1 MTHDAEIRIDHQGRH
16 LQSKGLGAY
25 RVEVEVSPRRMPL
38 RDPST
43 FDHPPATQPATLA
56 AFAQRDAHR
65 SANGPSVEV
74 DGGEDGPW
82 CLAPGARV
90 QSSADGRIG
99 TVIRMQR
106 PMRWDDDKGMSV
118 PCSATHPEVVFHE
131 AFIAWEDGSRSAAK
145 TLFLNV
151 PGLVQ
156 DGFFSAARLNGK
168 TVPPRQW
175 LVPDLIP
182 SRTVTLLGGDGGTGK
197 SLLAKL
203 LAVACATSGPWI
215 GLPVESGPAIYFTAE
230 DDEDEVHRRLDN
242 ILRATGGSYDDL
254 ADLII
259 CSYAGKDALLATQ
272 ATPTAPLQPTDLFR
286 RLDMR
291 MAAVKPVVVVLDT
304 LADLFPGNENDRAQA
319 RQFIGLLRSL
329 AIKHDCAVILLA
341 HPSLSGLNSG
351 SGTSG
356 STAWNNS
363 VRSRLY
369 LERIV
374 QDGYEANPDARVLS
388 TKKANYGRTGGEINL
403 TWRNGVFEA
412 DAPVTALDRMAS
424 TAKAERVFLSLLRL
438 VNEQGQ
444 TVNSNA
450 GAYYAPK
457 FFADHPKSEGVT
469 KSAFRAAM
477 QTLLAEGKIH
487 IVKSGPAS
495 RQTSHL
501 EVK

>member
-1 MTHDAEIRIDHQGRH
+1 MTHM
-16 LQSKGLGAY
+16 
-25 RVEVEVSPRRMPL
+25 PR

-43 FDHPPATQPATLA
+43 FDHPPTPIAS
-56 AFAQRDAHR
+56 FVERDKAHQA
-65 SANGPSVEV
+65 SIASSVEV
-74 DGGEDGPW
+74 DGGDDGTW
-82 CLAPGARV
+82 CLAAGTRV

-99 TVIRMQR
+99 TVIKMQR
-106 PMRWDDDKGMSV
+106 PMRWDDEIGLPVHCAPS
-118 PCSATHPEVVFHE
+118 HPDVVYHE
-131 AFIAWEDGSRSAAK
+131 AFIAWEDGSRGAEK
-145 TLFLNV
+145 TLFLSL

-156 DGFFSAARLNGK
+156 DGFFSAAKLK
-168 TVPPRQW
+168 DKPVQARQW

-182 SRTVTLLGGDGGTGK
+182 DRTVTLLGGDGGTGK

-203 LAVACATSGPWI
+203 LASACVTGNPWI
-215 GLPVESGPAIYFTAE
+215 GLPVKAGPAIYFTAE
-230 DDEDEVHRRLDN
+230 DDEDEVHRRLDD
-242 ILRATGGSYDDL
+242 ILKATGGTYDDL

-259 CSYAGKDALLATQ
+259 CSHAGKDALLATQ
-272 ATPTAPLQPTDLFR
+272 ASPTTPLQPTDLYR

-319 RQFIGLLRSL
+319 RQFVGLLRAL

-374 QDGYEANPDARVLS
+374 QDGYEANPDARVLR
-388 TKKANYGRTGGEINL
+388 TMKANYGRTGGEINL
-403 TWRNGVFEA
+403 TWRKGIFEA
-412 DAPVTALDRMAS
+412 DAPATALDRMVS
-424 TAKAERVFLSLLRL
+424 TAKAERVFLALLRL
-438 VNEQGQ
+438 VNDQGQ

-457 FFADHPKSEGVT
+457 FFADHPKSEGVM

-477 QTLLAEGKIH
+477 QTLLAEGKIQ

>member
-1 MTHDAEIRIDHQGRH
+1 MTHM
-16 LQSKGLGAY
+16 
-25 RVEVEVSPRRMPL
+25 PRR
-38 RDPST
+38 DPAT
-43 FDHPPATQPATLA
+43 FDYPPTNLA
-56 AFAQRDAHR
+56 AFSERDSSH
-65 SANGPSVEV
+65 SKSMGSPSVEV
-74 DGGEDGPW
+74 DGGEDGTW
-82 CLAPGARV
+82 CLAAGTRV

-99 TVIRMQR
+99 TVIKMQR
-106 PMRWDDDKGMSV
+106 PMRWDDDIGLPVHCAPS
-118 PCSATHPEVVFHE
+118 HPDVVYHE
-131 AFIAWEDGSRSAAK
+131 AFIAWDDGSRGSEK
-145 TLFLNV
+145 TLFLSL
-151 PGLVQ
+151 PGLIQ
-156 DGFFSAARLNGK
+156 DGFFSAATLKGK
-168 TVPPRQW
+168 PIPPRQW
-175 LVPDLIP
+175 MVDGLIP

-197 SLLAKL
+197 SLLAL
-203 LAVACATSGPWI
+203 QLAVASVTGGPWI
-215 GLPVESGPAIYFTAE
+215 NSPVSSGPVVYFSAE
-230 DDEDEVHRRLDN
+230 DDEQELHRRLDD
-242 ILRATGGSYDDL
+242 ILRAAGLDYDDTR
-254 ADLII
+254 DLIL
-259 CSYAGKDALLATQ
+259 CSHAGKDALLATQ
-272 ATPTAPLQPTDLFR
+272 ASPTAPLQPTDLYR

-291 MAAVKPVVVVLDT
+291 MAAAKPAAAILDT
-304 LADLFPGNENDRAQA
+304 LADLFPGNENDRTLA
-319 RQFIGLLRSL
+319 RQFIGLLRAL

-356 STAWNNS
+356 STGWNNS

-369 LERIV
+369 LERII

-403 TWRNGVFEA
+403 TWRNGVFVA

-424 TAKAERVFLSLLRL
+424 TAKAERVFLALLRL
-438 VNEQGQ
+438 VNDQGQ

-477 QTLLAEGKIH
+477 QNLLAEGKIH

>member
-1 MTHDAEIRIDHQGRH
+1 MTHM
-16 LQSKGLGAY
+16 
-25 RVEVEVSPRRMPL
+25 PRR
-38 RDPST
+38 DPAT
-43 FDHPPATQPATLA
+43 FDYPPTNLA
-56 AFAQRDAHR
+56 AFSERDSSH
-65 SANGPSVEV
+65 SKSVGSPSVDV
-74 DGGEDGPW
+74 DGGEDGTW
-82 CLAPGARV
+82 CLAAGTRV
-90 QSSADGRIG
+90 QSSTDGRIG
-99 TVIRMQR
+99 TVIKMQR
-106 PMRWDDDKGMSV
+106 PMRWDDDIGLPVHCAPS
-118 PCSATHPEVVFHE
+118 HPDVVYHE
-131 AFIAWEDGSRSAAK
+131 AFIAWDDGSRSSEK
-145 TLFLNV
+145 TLFLSL
-151 PGLVQ
+151 PGLIQ
-156 DGFFSAARLNGK
+156 DGFFSAAKLK
-168 TVPPRQW
+168 DKAVLPRPW
-175 LVPDLIP
+175 LVPEVIP
-182 SRTVTLLGGDGGTGK
+182 SRTVTILGGDGGTGK

-203 LAVACATSGPWI
+203 LTTAAVTGGSWI
-215 GLPVESGPAIYFTAE
+215 GLPVNGGPAIYFTAE
-230 DDEDEVHRRLDN
+230 DDEDEVHRRLDD
-242 ILRATGGSYDDL
+242 ILTATGGDYDDL
-254 ADLII
+254 ENLII
-259 CSYAGKDALLATQ
+259 CSHAGKDALLATQ
-272 ATPTAPLQPTDLFR
+272 ASTTGPLQPTDLYR

-291 MAAVKPVVVVLDT
+291 MAAVKPVVVILDT

-319 RQFIGLLRSL
+319 RQFIGLLRAL

-374 QDGYEANPDARVLS
+374 QDGYEPNPDARVLR
-388 TKKANYGRTGGEINL
+388 TMKANYGRTGGEINL
-403 TWRNGVFEA
+403 TWRNGVFVA

-424 TAKAERVFLSLLRL
+424 TAKAERVFLALLRL
-438 VNEQGQ
+438 VNDQGQ